1 MSAKMNLGASQDLAS
16 SRCAA
21 NLDLKNRV
29 CRTSDK
35 SRTASCA
42 NCRRRVDDQR
52 MMNKESLWLIQS
64 PQMTQPH
71 GHSRAFK
78 LFKVNHHPIRHRFSM
93 NSDVALECSVIVNYK
108 IVDDAL
114 KPSRLQLNRS
124 CLSKRAVSTE
134 LWKTE
139 MHRYNV
145 IRTII
150 F

>member
-1 MSAKMNLGASQDLAS
+1 
-16 SRCAA
+16 
-21 NLDLKNRV
+21 
-29 CRTSDK
+29 
-35 SRTASCA
+35 
-42 NCRRRVDDQR
+42 
-52 MMNKESLWLIQS
+52 
-64 PQMTQPH
+64 
-71 GHSRAFK
+71 
-78 LFKVNHHPIRHRFSM
+78 M